1 MTNGN
6 ASVQFADRP
15 TSLRS
20 YRSKVAEWGL
30 KQHQSSELL
39 GIVVAK
45 REKRKRD
52 EGKNTVVVVRNEQ
65 LPAERLDLFQRR
77 AKDKQSPSAGII
89 MHMLMPH

>member
-1 MTNGN
+1 M
-6 ASVQFADRP
+6 
-15 TSLRS
+15 RS

-52 EGKNTVVVVRNEQ
+52 EGKNTVVIVRNEQ
-65 LPAERLDLFQRR
+65 LPTERLDLFQRR
-77 AKDKQSPSAGII
+77 AKDKQSPSAGT
-89 MHMLMPH
+89 LTYDLTPH